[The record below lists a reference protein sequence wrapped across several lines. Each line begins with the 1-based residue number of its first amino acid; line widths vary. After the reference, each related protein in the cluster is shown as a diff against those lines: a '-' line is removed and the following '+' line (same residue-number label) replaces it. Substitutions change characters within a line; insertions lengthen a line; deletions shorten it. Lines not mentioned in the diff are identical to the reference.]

1 MANKANTTQV
11 NRDRNN
17 AMSKMVTR
25 CPQCQT
31 SFRVTEEHLKIA
43 NGAVRCGSC
52 LNVFKAAEHWVPE
65 APLATAPVTAS
76 TPISRIAA
84 AIPTPSFLKS
94 ADAQAASVTV
104 DSAPPATK
112 LQFDQAAI
120 DNVPKGKFQFDQRSI
135 DSSSATG
142 LLGTPDDRQLTTQ
155 AVEPKVAEASST
167 PPNSQKDLSQLSDDD
182 KISDDFLSDG
192 DSDDNSGSAQPDF
205 GTEDDDYSSV
215 FDDVDISNADSDDFD
230 ILLSGNLD
238 DLDDLVVTP
247 DSQPAPATVLHGLE
261 EDEEESWA
269 TALLDEL
276 DDDGDQEQPSIN
288 PAGLDYVNPTDT
300 DVALR
305 DLGLDRLSTFI
316 TLGETSQAHPLT
328 SPAASEPVA
337 STVSS
342 IELAKHQA
350 ALLAHIEPAPIE
362 INREDEEE
370 KKLRLKTRLM
380 EISICAVLALAI
392 GVQFL
397 AFNFSRL
404 AKQESTR
411 PMMATLCNV
420 LQCTLPPSEEWRTIK
435 VSNLVVRQHPTAAN
449 GLIVDAI
456 LYNHSSRELPFPK
469 LELYFNDLEQL
480 PVASRRFEPAEYL
493 AGELSGKT
501 LMPSARPIHIAFEVV
516 NPGEKAVNWRLDVTP
531 FH

>member
-1 MANKANTTQV
+1 
-11 NRDRNN
+11 
-17 AMSKMVTR
+17 MSKMVTR

-65 APLATAPVTAS
+65 APLTTAPVTAS

-94 ADAQAASVTV
+94 ADAQAASVTANSV
-104 DSAPPATK
+104 TTPAK

-142 LLGTPDDRQLTTQ
+142 LLGTPDDRLFTTQ
-155 AVEPKVAEASST
+155 PPEPKIAEGRST
-167 PPNSQKDLSQLSDDD
+167 PASSQKDLNQLDGDDR
-182 KISDDFLSDG
+182 ISDDFSFDG
-192 DSDDNSGSAQPDF
+192 DDDNTQSARPDF
-205 GTEDDDYSSV
+205 GTEEDDYSSV
-215 FDDVDISNADSDDFD
+215 FDDADISNTDSDDFD
-230 ILLSGNLD
+230 VLLSGNLD

-247 DSQPAPATVLHGLE
+247 ASQAAPVTALDDEG
-261 EDEEESWA
+261 DEEESWA

-276 DDDGDQEQPSIN
+276 DDDGDHEQPDIN
-288 PAGLDYVNPTDT
+288 PTGLDYVNPTDT

-305 DLGLDRLSTFI
+305 DLGLDKLSTFI
-316 TLGETSQAHPLT
+316 TMGETSQAAAPLEGH
-328 SPAASEPVA
+328 AASEPVV

-342 IELAKHQA
+342 IQLAKHQA
-350 ALLAHIEPAPIE
+350 TLLAHIEPAPIE
-362 INREDEEE
+362 INREDEDE
-370 KKLRLKTRLM
+370 KKLRLKTRLL

-397 AFNFSRL
+397 TFNFSRL

-411 PMMATLCNV
+411 PMMASLCNV
-420 LQCTLPPSEEWRTIK
+420 LQCTLPPSEEWRAIK
-435 VSNLVVRQHPTAAN
+435 VSNLVVRQHPSAAN

>member
-1 MANKANTTQV
+1 
-11 NRDRNN
+11 
-17 AMSKMVTR
+17 MSKMVTR

-65 APLATAPVTAS
+65 APIVTTPAAAS

-94 ADAQAASVTV
+94 ADAQAANVTAN
-104 DSAPPATK
+104 STTAATK

-142 LLGTPDDRQLTTQ
+142 LLGTPDNRQLTTQ
-155 AVEPKVAEASST
+155 PVEPKVTEASST
-167 PPNSQKDLSQLSDDD
+167 PSNSQKDLSQLGDDD

-230 ILLSGNLD
+230 VLLSGNLD
-238 DLDDLVVTP
+238 DLDDLIVKPET
-247 DSQPAPATVLHGLE
+247 PATVLDHE
-261 EDEEESWA
+261 EGDEEESWA
-269 TALLDEL
+269 TALLDDLE
-276 DDDGDQEQPSIN
+276 DDGDVEQSGNN
-288 PAGLDYVNPTDT
+288 PTGLDYVNPTDT

-305 DLGLDRLSTFI
+305 DLGLDKLSTFI
-316 TLGETSQAHPLT
+316 TTGETQTHSLT
-328 SPAASEPVA
+328 SHAASEPVA

-350 ALLAHIEPAPIE
+350 TLLAHIGPAPIE

-397 AFNFSRL
+397 VFNFNRL

-420 LQCTLPPSEEWRTIK
+420 LQCTLPPSEEWRAIK